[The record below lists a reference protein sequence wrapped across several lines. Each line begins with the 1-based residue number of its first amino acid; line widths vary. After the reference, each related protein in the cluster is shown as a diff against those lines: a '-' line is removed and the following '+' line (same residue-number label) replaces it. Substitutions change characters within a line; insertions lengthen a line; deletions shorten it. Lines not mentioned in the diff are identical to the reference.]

1 MFYPMFRYGYGGKHL
16 GALAGFVGKYVKIN
30 RGGPESIEGRLIA
43 VHSDYGVLLTKDGI
57 VYVNAAHIKSITE
70 AKGAAAGGR
79 TGGRSVRYI
88 VAHSFNDVLRR
99 LRQHF
104 VQINQGGPEKVTGFI
119 AEVGMDTLL
128 LVAGKEV
135 ISIPLFHIRT
145 VSLAQRSG
153 GSSGSKSDDGKQ
165 RSQGGASQGGSRGRQ
180 GGSKGHQGGR
190 GGASGGKKN

>member
-1 MFYPMFRYGYGGKHL
+1 MFYPMFRYGGKHL
-16 GALAGFVGKYVKIN
+16 GYLMSFLGKYVKIN
-30 RGGPESIEGRLIA
+30 RGGPESINGKLIA
-43 VHSDYGVLLTKDGI
+43 VHADYIVLLTKDGI
-57 VYVNAAHIKSITE
+57 VYVNTAHIKSITE
-70 AKGAAAGGR
+70 GKSSNSYGHTAGRHAG
-79 TGGRSVRYI
+79 YI
-88 VAHSFNDVLRR
+88 MAYSFNDVLRR
-99 LRQHF
+99 MQKRF

-165 RSQGGASQGGSRGRQ
+165 RSQGGAS
-180 GGSKGHQGGR
+180 
-190 GGASGGKKN
+190 GGKKN